1 LKNINLESEE
11 LSLIKVFCKM
21 NCFKPIMRNQIKT
34 KIAKIVENSNVIL
47 KKFGPNSI
55 FESPYSSKF
64 VFKDSSIQISI
75 CSGYTFF
82 VITSKIS
89 ILLKKS

>member
-11 LSLIKVFCKM
+11 LSLIRVFCKM
-21 NCFKPIMRNQIKT
+21 KNFKINTMILTNA
-34 KIAKIVENSNVIL
+34 KIAKIVENNNVIL

-82 VITSKIS
+82 VITPKIS
-89 ILLKKS
+89 ILSKKS